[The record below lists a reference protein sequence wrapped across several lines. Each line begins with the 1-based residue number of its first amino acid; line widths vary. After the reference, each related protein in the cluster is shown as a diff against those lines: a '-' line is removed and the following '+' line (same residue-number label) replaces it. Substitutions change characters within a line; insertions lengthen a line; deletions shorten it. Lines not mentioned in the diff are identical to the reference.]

1 MDRAMREKSVAFLKY
16 LKMKNRSRDQ
26 EDFSFTGGLSKTLVR
41 SWLTLPPCYEVW
53 QSSDQINAGKDA
65 ILVKGFGVN

>member
-41 SWLTLPPCYEVW
+41 SWLTLPPCYEV
-53 QSSDQINAGKDA
+53 
-65 ILVKGFGVN
+65 